1 VGAAVVRREQFDV
14 LMKLAAINLVLNPVI
29 GEMNL
34 VIEVRQI
41 VFACLV
47 AHLVLVAARSA
58 VAV

>member
-41 VFACLV
+41 VFACPV
-47 AHLVLVAARSA
+47 ADLVLVAARSA